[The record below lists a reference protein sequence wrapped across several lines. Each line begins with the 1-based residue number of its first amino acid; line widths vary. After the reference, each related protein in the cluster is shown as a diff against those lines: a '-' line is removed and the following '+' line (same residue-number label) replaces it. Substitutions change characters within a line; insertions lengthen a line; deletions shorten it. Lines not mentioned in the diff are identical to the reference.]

1 MSNSPI
7 IVGAGLAGLL
17 AAHAW
22 PSFPVVE
29 AAPEPREMH
38 KAVLRFRNDSVS
50 RLTGVEFKKVRVRK
64 GIWSAHAFRDPSIK
78 LANMYAKKVLGR
90 LVGERSIWNLEAA
103 DRFIAPHDFYEQ
115 LIDATRDRVT
125 WGLPVDYKVS
135 GRKISTAPLP
145 VVLSSLKSVP
155 TVPATLAFQRSP
167 IQVVRATVPG
177 ADVYQTVY
185 FPDEDC
191 PMYRASITGDQLIME
206 ATVVPDQDPSAW
218 VQRALV
224 NASRAFHLPDLELHS
239 AKPHEQKYGKIA
251 PIGDAMRKNIM
262 FLLSHDYE
270 IYSLGRFATWRNILL
285 DDVVDDIAAIK
296 RLMRASAY
304 ELRQHHS

>member
-1 MSNSPI
+1 
-7 IVGAGLAGLL
+7 L
-17 AAHAW
+17 
-22 PSFPVVE
+22 E

-38 KAVLRFRNDSVS
+38 RAVLRFRNDSVS

-64 GIWSAHAFRDPSIK
+64 GIWSGHAFREPNIK
-78 LANMYAKKVLGR
+78 LANMYAQKVLGH
-90 LVGERSIWNLEAA
+90 LAGERSIWNLDAA
-103 DRFIAPHDFYEQ
+103 DRFIAPQDFYEQ

-125 WGLPVDYKVS
+125 WGLPVDYNVP

-145 VVLSSLKSVP
+145 VVLGLLKGKKGLPSDIV
-155 TVPATLAFQRSP
+155 FNRSP

-185 FPDEDC
+185 FPDDDC

-206 ATVVPDQDPSAW
+206 ATVVPGQDPAAW

-224 NASRAFHLPDLELHS
+224 NAGRAFHVHNFELHDK
-239 AKPHEQKYGKIA
+239 KPHEQKYGKIA
-251 PIGDAMRKNIM
+251 PIGDAARKNIM
-262 FLLSHDYE
+262 FALSHDHD

-296 RLMRASAY
+296 RLMRSSAY